1 MIFLMRG
8 EPSSS
13 FTNSVITTVNSY
25 IIITQAVC
33 AQLLSKIY
41 SVDNRN
47 IYFADM
53 ATYKAK
59 YFCLVELAIL
69 LTMCRAEQEIEGEI
83 LLHVQ
88 HSFDLGKT
96 WQDRGTVNIHN
107 TRSGASSHDQV
118 PLLPDQKAALQAQC
132 EVQGLYMVK
141 LTEQKSGSEV
151 GLHRSYTSACSL
163 LEAGLMDLLTL
174 NMDWRG
180 KLMSVALGVQ
190 QQPSN
195 INRNSQVRIS

>member
-1 MIFLMRG
+1 
-8 EPSSS
+8 
-13 FTNSVITTVNSY
+13 
-25 IIITQAVC
+25 
-33 AQLLSKIY
+33 
-41 SVDNRN
+41 
-47 IYFADM
+47 M
-53 ATYKAK
+53 ATYKAIF
-59 YFCLVELAIL
+59 FCLVQLVIF
-69 LTMCRAEQEIEGEI
+69 LTMCRAEQDMEGEI

-96 WQDRGTVNIHN
+96 WQDRGIVNIHN
-107 TRSGASSHDQV
+107 TRTGASSHDQV
-118 PLLPDQKAALQAQC
+118 SLLPEQKAALQAQC

-195 INRNSQVRIS
+195 TNRNSQVRIRWQDRLINFISVARDQAGPFSQPRQSQFQDQGSHAADGEWTSA

>member
-1 MIFLMRG
+1 M
-8 EPSSS
+8 
-13 FTNSVITTVNSY
+13 FTT
-25 IIITQAVC
+25 A
-33 AQLLSKIY
+33 
-41 SVDNRN
+41 
-47 IYFADM
+47 
-53 ATYKAK
+53 
-59 YFCLVELAIL
+59 
-69 LTMCRAEQEIEGEI
+69 LT
-83 LLHVQ
+83 
-88 HSFDLGKT
+88 LG
-96 WQDRGTVNIHN
+96 RLNIHN

-118 PLLPDQKAALQAQC
+118 PLFPDQKAALQAQC

-163 LEAGLMDLLTL
+163 LEGGLMDLLTL

-195 INRNSQVRIS
+195 TNRNSQVRIRWQDRLINFISVARDQAGPFSQPRQSQFQDQGSHAADGEWTSA

>member
-1 MIFLMRG
+1 
-8 EPSSS
+8 
-13 FTNSVITTVNSY
+13 
-25 IIITQAVC
+25 
-33 AQLLSKIY
+33 
-41 SVDNRN
+41 
-47 IYFADM
+47 M
-53 ATYKAK
+53 ATYKARF
-59 YFCLVELAIL
+59 FCLALLAIL
-69 LTMCRAEQEIEGEI
+69 LTMCMAEQEMDGEI

-96 WQDRGTVNIHN
+96 WQDRGIVNIHN

-132 EVQGLYMVK
+132 AVQGLYLVK

-195 INRNSQVRIS
+195 RNSQVRIRW